1 MGEDPKRSAVNA
13 RGESHACKN
22 LMVCDASVFPT
33 SCGANPMIAVMTLA
47 RYQGRRVANELSRYG
62 M

>member
-1 MGEDPKRSAVNA
+1 
-13 RGESHACKN
+13 
-22 LMVCDASVFPT
+22 VFPT

-47 RYQGRRVANELSRYG
+47 RYQGKRVANELSRYG